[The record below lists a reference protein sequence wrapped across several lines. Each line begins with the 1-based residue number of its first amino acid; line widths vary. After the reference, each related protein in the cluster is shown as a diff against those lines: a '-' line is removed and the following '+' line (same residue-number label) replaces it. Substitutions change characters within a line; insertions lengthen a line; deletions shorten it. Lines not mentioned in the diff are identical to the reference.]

1 MGKKKERAVGCVLIN
16 DHRKTH
22 KRRDPKKDSW
32 LHTTEMDELPYPGYD
47 AKLDKLKSC
56 TEQVSGFVLLH
67 TTEMDELSYPGYNA
81 KIDKLKFCSKQVSV
95 FSLGLT
101 RPKWPNCLI
110 PATTPN

>member
-56 TEQVSGFVLLH
+56 TEQVSAVFECADTSLH
-67 TTEMDELSYPGYNA
+67 VSTYLS
-81 KIDKLKFCSKQVSV
+81 F
-95 FSLGLT
+95 
-101 RPKWPNCLI
+101 RP
-110 PATTPN
+110 

>member
-1 MGKKKERAVGCVLIN
+1 MGKKKERSVGCVLIA

-56 TEQVSGFVLLH
+56 TEQVGVCVVLLFW
-67 TTEMDELSYPGYNA
+67 MDRLMN
-81 KIDKLKFCSKQVSV
+81 DKFFRNDLV
-95 FSLGLT
+95 
-101 RPKWPNCLI
+101 
-110 PATTPN
+110 

>member
-1 MGKKKERAVGCVLIN
+1 MGKKKERSVGCVLIA

-56 TEQVSGFVLLH
+56 TEQVGDWVASMMI
-67 TTEMDELSYPGYNA
+67 E
-81 KIDKLKFCSKQVSV
+81 
-95 FSLGLT
+95 
-101 RPKWPNCLI
+101 
-110 PATTPN
+110 